1 MRKLFCLVLVL
12 LCCFSAAGC
21 SKVSVSASASA
32 QVIYD
37 RNGISFSEA
46 LTAEE
51 AATVAEILDGKSKVN
66 YWSST
71 PSCGFDENV
80 AIEIEGTRYAL
91 ACDKC
96 PTLKICGTLTTYIE
110 ISEAERNVLE
120 AIFTARGGKFP
131 CI

>member
-1 MRKLFCLVLVL
+1 MRKMVCVL
-12 LCCFSAAGC
+12 LVFLCCVSMAGC
-21 SKVSVSASASA
+21 GQVSVSADASA

-37 RNGISFSEA
+37 CNGISFTEA
-46 LTAEE
+46 LTEQE
-51 AATVAEILDGKSKVN
+51 VAAVAEILDGKSKTN

-80 AIEIEGTRYAL
+80 AIEIGGTRYAL